1 MLRVELVG
9 AAIALTLI
17 WIITII
23 FTLTQG
29 GLPPS
34 GMILCLVTIAMGG
47 MWGSV
52 WAFHTRALLTR
63 HRAELDELRRRVR
76 ELEEDRDVDI
86 AISRLTPH
94 LRVVSR
100 EHN

>member
-17 WIITII
+17 WIITIM
-23 FTLTQG
+23 FALTQG
-29 GLPPS
+29 GRPPANL
-34 GMILCLVTIAMGG
+34 ILCLVTITMVG

-52 WAFHTRALLTR
+52 WAFHTRALLAK
-63 HRAELDELRRRVR
+63 HRTELDELRQRVR

-86 AISRLTPH
+86 AMSRLRPH
-94 LRVVSR
+94 LRIVSR
-100 EHN
+100 DHN